1 MSERLKVG
9 LIIVGIYT
17 LFILYLLF
25 VSYRVEMLDNVYN
38 ENNDSIVYNV
48 SNN

>member
-9 LIIVGIYT
+9 LIIVGIYA

-25 VSYRVEMLDNVYN
+25 VSYRVEMLDNVYS